1 MLQGIGRGRMQRL
14 IVEAVLKL
22 CGKAI
27 LFAVLGAIVVGIL
40 GILGK
45 WPGPLEYSN
54 AFFIA
59 GSLLIVAGTVS
70 RLSAGQ
76 QWDHYQR
83 IYSESFRSMSGPQRA
98 NFIIEASNSVSTLV
112 IGILSGVLLVIVSA
126 ILVRMV

>member
-1 MLQGIGRGRMQRL
+1 MLQGIGRGRMQRQ

-59 GSLLIVAGTVS
+59 GCLLIVAGPVS

-98 NFIIEASNSVSTLV
+98 NFIIEASNSASTLV

-126 ILVRMV
+126 VLARMV